1 MFITLEGI
9 EGSGKT
15 SQIRYIAKFL
25 EENGHDC
32 ILTREPGGTGIGG
45 KIRAILLNPD
55 NGDMAQHAEL
65 LLYMADRAQH
75 VHTLIKPALDAG
87 KTVVCDR
94 FMDATLVYQG
104 YARGLD
110 VDLVHKLH
118 RMILGS
124 LVPDITFLLDLAPE
138 TGLARAWRQI
148 EKGER
153 TDSEARFEK
162 ETLAF
167 HEKIRSGY
175 LALAR
180 KEKGRF
186 RIIDAG
192 LSESRVRQ
200 EIIDVLSEEVH
211 AQAGPIFSIS
221 SGESD
226 DKRSAH

>member
-15 SQIRYIAKFL
+15 SQIRYIAEFL

-32 ILTREPGGTGIGG
+32 ILTREPGGTGIGR
-45 KIRAILLNPD
+45 KVRAILLNPD
-55 NGDMAQHAEL
+55 NEDMAPQTEL

-75 VHTLIKPALDAG
+75 VHTLIRPALEAG

-110 VDLVHKLH
+110 VGLVNKVH

-138 TGLARAWRQI
+138 KGLARAWRQI
-148 EKGER
+148 ENGER
-153 TDSEARFEK
+153 TDNETRFEK
-162 ETLAF
+162 EALAF

-175 LALAR
+175 LDLAR
-180 KEKGRF
+180 KEQGRF
-186 RIIDAG
+186 RIIDAS
-192 LSESRVRQ
+192 LPESRVRQ
-200 EIIDVLSEEVH
+200 NIIDVLSEKIH
-211 AQAGPIFSIS
+211 AQI
-221 SGESD
+221 E
-226 DKRSAH
+226 RSKIRK